1 MIVLPRLFACLL
13 LFVLVALSG
22 CQQEPEIKTIPDP
35 APEQTKSQQEQGIE
49 IQLQKDVYNGIPD
62 RMRVI
67 LNNKSD
73 REYTYGE
80 FYQLE
85 RKIKEKWHIVVYSD
99 AVFYENPS
107 FKNYGSSFLPGETV
121 TQSYSPKKLGLDIPP
136 GEYRLVK
143 TFLHESPSYQVTVA
157 VPFRVE

>member
-1 MIVLPRLFACLL
+1 MVEKGVIVLPRLFACLL

-35 APEQTKSQQEQGIE
+35 APEQTKPQQEQGIE
-49 IQLQKDVYNGIPD
+49 IQLQKDVYNEIPD

-73 REYTYGE
+73 GEYTYGE

-85 RKIKEKWHIVVYSD
+85 SKKSGISLYIQMLYFMKTHRLKTM
-99 AVFYENPS
+99 AVHF
-107 FKNYGSSFLPGETV
+107 F
-121 TQSYSPKKLGLDIPP
+121 
-136 GEYRLVK
+136 LVK
-143 TFLHESPSYQVTVA
+143 Q
-157 VPFRVE
+157 